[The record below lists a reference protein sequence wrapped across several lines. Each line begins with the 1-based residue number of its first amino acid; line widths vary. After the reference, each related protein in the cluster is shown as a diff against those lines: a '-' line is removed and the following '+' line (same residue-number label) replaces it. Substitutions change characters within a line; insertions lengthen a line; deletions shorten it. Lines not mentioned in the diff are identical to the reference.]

1 MSQRVRVIIAMLI
14 MYVVWGTTY
23 LAIKVGLDAKLP
35 PALFACARQVPG
47 AAIMFAIAASRGVT
61 LKVDVRDLRTAC
73 IAGILLIVGGQYFT
87 FLAEQRVPSGLS
99 ALIVALVPLWIALT
113 ESLFPDMRRP
123 GMLGWV
129 GLVIG
134 FTGLGILVWPRLHG
148 VSAGPSELVGIGTQ
162 IVGTWLWTAGTIYG
176 KRHPAKAD
184 SFVLTAYETLIAGA
198 VLLVIGTLA
207 GEWPRFH
214 VDAKGFGAIAYLAIL
229 GSVVAFTAFN
239 YALKHLPA
247 SKVMTYAYVNP
258 VIAVFA
264 GAAAGRIGLVPP
276 EPVELATLVGMVVI
290 VAGVA
295 LTTTAPTLP
304 PRRSAV
310 VDSAL
315 DVAESET
322 TPSEV

>member
-1 MSQRVRVIIAMLI
+1 MSQRARVILAMLLL
-14 MYVVWGTTY
+14 YVVWGTTY
-23 LAIKVGLDAKLP
+23 LGIKVGLDAKLP
-35 PALFACARQVPG
+35 PALFACVRQIAA
-47 AAIMFAIAASRGVT
+47 AAIMFAIAAWRGAG
-61 LKVDVRDLRTAC
+61 LKAEARDLRIAC
-73 IAGILLIVGGQYFT
+73 IAGVLLIVGGQYFT

-113 ESLFPDMRRP
+113 EALFPDMRRP
-123 GMLGWV
+123 SPLGWV

-148 VSAGPSELVGIGTQ
+148 VSAGPGELVGIATQ
-162 IVGTWLWTAGTIYG
+162 IVGTWLWAGGTIYS

-184 SFVLTAYETLIAGA
+184 SFVLTAYETLIAGG

-214 VDAKGFGAIAYLAIL
+214 VDAKGLGAIAYLAVM
-229 GSVVAFTAFN
+229 GSAVAFTAFT

-258 VIAVFA
+258 IIAVFA

-276 EPVELATLVGMVVI
+276 EPIVLPTLVGMVVI

-304 PRRSAV
+304 PLRPLAV
-310 VDSAL
+310 QGPPD
-315 DVAESET
+315 DGQPET
-322 TPSEV
+322 TPSEA